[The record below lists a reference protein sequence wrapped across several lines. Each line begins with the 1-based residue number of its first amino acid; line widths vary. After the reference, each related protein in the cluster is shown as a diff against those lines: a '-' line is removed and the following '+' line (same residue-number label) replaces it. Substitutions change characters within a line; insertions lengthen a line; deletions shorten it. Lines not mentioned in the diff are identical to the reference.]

1 MTRTPYFT
9 PKTFAFLRDL
19 AANNRREWFAENKA
33 RYEDHVKVPALR
45 FIQDFQEHLGRLSPH
60 FHAGPRALFRIHRD
74 IRFSKDKSPY
84 KTHTGIHFR
93 HDQAGDV
100 HAPGYYVHLEPRACF
115 VGLGIWHPDGPT
127 TRRIR
132 EAIVE
137 DPGGWKKVTRGKRF
151 SDAFE
156 MSGDR
161 LKRAPRGF
169 DPDHPLVEDLKWKD
183 FIAGRSVTQSFVT
196 SADLPEALRGL
207 LATGSPFMAFLCTAV
222 EVPF

>member
-1 MTRTPYFT
+1 LTPTPYFT
-9 PKTFAFLRDL
+9 PRTFHFLKDL
-19 AANNRREWFAENKA
+19 AANNRRDWFADNKA

-45 FIQDFQEHLGRLSPH
+45 FIQDFQDELRRLSPH
-60 FHAGPRALFRIHRD
+60 FAAGPRALFRIHRD
-74 IRFSKDKSPY
+74 TRFAKDKSPY

-93 HDQAGDV
+93 HDHAGDV
-100 HAPGYYVHLEPRACF
+100 HAPGYYVHIEPGACF

-137 DPGGWKKVTRGKRF
+137 DPAGWKKAAHGKGF
-151 SDAFE
+151 TSVFT

-161 LKRAPRGF
+161 LTRAPRGF
-169 DPDHPLVEDLKWKD
+169 DPEHALVEDLKWKD
-183 FIAGRSVTQSFVT
+183 YTGGRGVPQSFVT
-196 SADLPEALRGL
+196 AADLPTALAGM
-207 LATGSPFMAFLCTAV
+207 LAAGSPFMAFLCKAA

>member
-1 MTRTPYFT
+1 VTPTPYFT
-9 PKTFAFLRDL
+9 AKTFAFLKEL
-19 AANNRREWFAENKA
+19 AANNRRDWFAENKA

-45 FIQDFQEHLGRLSPH
+45 FIQDFQNRLARLSPH

-74 IRFSKDKSPY
+74 TRFSKDKSPY

-100 HAPGYYVHLEPRACF
+100 HAPGYYVHLEPGACF

-127 TRRIR
+127 TRKIR

-137 DPGGWKKVTRGKRF
+137 DPAGWRKAAHGKQFRGT
-151 SDAFE
+151 FE

-161 LKRAPRGF
+161 LQRAPRGF
-169 DPDHPLVEDLKWKD
+169 DPEHPLAEDLMWKD
-183 FIAGRSVTQSFVT
+183 FIGGRSVPQAFVT
-196 SADLPEALRGL
+196 SPELPGALAKQ
-207 LATGSPFMAFLCTAV
+207 LAAGSPFMAFLCKAV